1 MRFPTPANVP
11 LHRAQVILILGALVP
26 TILTTLLGIILLATE
41 SSSVALVT
49 GILVLAFCASSLTGY
64 ILGSIFLQRGAQ
76 LAKVQSDFLS
86 AVSHELRTPM
96 TSMRMFV
103 EALQNDRLTDPEE
116 RTKCLNVL
124 HQEMGRL
131 DELVGRLIELSRI
144 ESGSQPFEMVR
155 TPLKDVVASAVTA
168 FDAINLHENGELE
181 LELDVTPDLHV
192 IGNQAALTQ
201 VLVNLLSNAW
211 KYTGNKEEKKITLK
225 ATAASDSEVE
235 VVVSDNGPGIPTE
248 EQKKIFDKF
257 ERGAAAIKDG
267 TSGSGLGLA
276 IVQAI
281 VGAHRGR
288 VELQSSPQD
297 GSSFRVFIPRSKATA

>member
-1 MRFPTPANVP
+1 MRFRTPANVQ

-41 SSSVALVT
+41 SSSVNLVT
-49 GILVLAFCASSLTGY
+49 GILVLAFCASSLTSY
-64 ILGSIFLQRGAQ
+64 ILGSIFLRRGAQ

-124 HQEMGRL
+124 HREMGRL
-131 DELVGRLIELSRI
+131 DDLVGQLIELSRI
-144 ESGSQPFEMVR
+144 ESGSQPFEMVP
-155 TPLKDVVASAVTA
+155 TPLKDVVDSAVAA
-168 FDAINLHENGELE
+168 FDAINLPENLHENRE

-192 IGNQAALTQ
+192 TGNRVALTQ
-201 VLVNLLSNAW
+201 VLVNLLTNAW
-211 KYTGNKEEKKITLK
+211 KYTGNEKKITLR
-225 ATAASDSEVE
+225 ATAASDHEVE
-235 VVVSDNGPGIPTE
+235 VAVHDNGPAIPTE
-248 EQKKIFDKF
+248 EQKKIFEKF
-257 ERGAAAIKDG
+257 ERGTAAIEAG